1 MILSDFSGEYMCFHI
16 DPAITF
22 DEDEGSPYIA
32 LRTDYYYQLEYEY
45 SDIYYGK
52 IESQR
57 FEYSGHISSH
67 WGPCSFD
74 LVKSPLN
81 GVSVVWN
88 YGQDVYLWRE
98 RLTGVTEQIAPGLP
112 IKALLSS
119 AHPNPFNSSVVIS
132 YSLPFPHH
140 VQLEVFNIRGQK
152 VATLLEGE
160 QAAGAKEILWDASD
174 MTSGLYFCKLTVGK
188 FSEVKKMTLLK

>member
-67 WGPCSFD
+67 WGPCLFD

-88 YGQDVYLWRE
+88 YGQDIYLWRE

-132 YSLPFPHH
+132 YSLPSPRQVRLEIFDPLGRE
-140 VQLEVFNIRGQK
+140 VAALVNGRQLPGQ
-152 VATLLEGE
+152 
-160 QAAGAKEILWDASD
+160 KEILWDASD
-174 MTSGLYFCKLTVGK
+174 MTSGLYFYKLTAGE
-188 FSEVKKMTLLK
+188 FSEVKKITLLK